1 MSVASAACAMVILA
15 LLRIGGGFVLLW
27 WLGAPGWALAA
38 WLLLHVKVKLDLSKL
53 KAQG

>member
-1 MSVASAACAMVILA
+1 MSLGSAACATAIVV

-38 WLLLHVKVKLDLSKL
+38 WLLLHTRVRLDLSKL
-53 KAQG
+53 RGKG

>member
-1 MSVASAACAMVILA
+1 MSVARAACFTAILA
-15 LLRIGGGFVLLW
+15 LLRIFGGFALLW